1 MEKNKINFLYVLPN
15 LFTASSIFLGVLSV
29 MASVNGDF
37 IKAGWFIIVA
47 TVFDALDGRVARLTN
62 TTSKFG
68 EEFDSLADVITF
80 GVAPGFLVYFAYGMD
95 FGRLGILATALY
107 IIFGAVRLARFNVMV
122 GKIDSSIFLGI
133 PIPSA
138 ALFLVS
144 WALILQDFAFLR
156 QYEFIIVIW
165 TILAGILMVSN
176 IRYPGFKKVNFKKAY
191 FIRSLIALIVVLS
204 LVFIYPIMMLCLIS
218 TTYIMY
224 GLIRYFF
231 MITKKVR
238 RKEVRDE

>member
-15 LFTASSIFLGVLSV
+15 LFTAASIFLAILSI
-29 MASVNGDF
+29 MASVKGNFD
-37 IKAGWFIIVA
+37 KAGWLIIIS

-68 EEFDSLADVITF
+68 EEFDSLADVVAF
-80 GVAPGFLVYFAYGMD
+80 GVAPAILVYFSFGIDYGKV
-95 FGRLGILATALY
+95 GILATALY
-107 IIFGAVRLARFNVMV
+107 VIFGAVRLARFNVMV
-122 GKIDSSIFLGI
+122 GNIDSSIFLGI

-156 QYEFIIVIW
+156 QYEFIMIIW
-165 TILAGILMVSN
+165 AILAGVLMVSN
-176 IRYPGFKKVNFKKAY
+176 IRYPSFKKVNLKKAY
-191 FIRSLIALIVVLS
+191 FIRSLILLIVVLS
-204 LVFIYPIMMLCLIS
+204 LIFIYPIMMLCLIS

-231 MITKKVR
+231 MITKR
-238 RKEVRDE
+238 GRK